1 MRASKST
8 LRVTW
13 AVSILLL
20 PIHWAHA
27 SEARQSRPG
36 VYRGYSAA
44 RFSEWQ
50 KTSQYVAMSDGV
62 KLAVDIYRP
71 AVNGRAVDEKFPVV
85 WIHTPYRRAYT
96 DPKGNLVN
104 PLERLNLM
112 PLLNH
117 GYVVA
122 AVDTRG
128 RGASFGARR
137 GFQDRTEARD
147 AYEMTEWFASQP
159 WSTGAIGVAGC
170 SYLGGTTWHAATMM
184 APHLKAIAP
193 GCTDFDKYGFVSRG
207 GITAQF
213 NTRPENPG
221 QDFGQGVTPVQSDA
235 DGKQAAA
242 AIAEHVKGTPMAEL
256 WAGMRYRDDV
266 SPLLDVPF
274 WREASVATYAKEI
287 ERSGVGIFIWGNWLD
302 EGSFEATL
310 AYNNLNNPRKLWMGE
325 WGHCEVGDFPM
336 ATEFLRFFDHFLKK
350 VDNGWQREAPIYY
363 RTINAP
369 AGKEWSSTDRWP
381 LTNARNQTLHI
392 GGAAAPGVPGQL
404 TSKADSP
411 ANAADKFVVNYD
423 PKCNGKTDLYFLMW
437 PCAVDQHGL
446 GYTTPPL
453 TADAHIAG
461 HPIVDLWISST
472 TNDADVFVYLEDL
485 APDGAVSIVTHGRLR
500 ASHRGE
506 QPAPYRNFMG
516 LPYHRGE
523 RGDAELLVA
532 GKPAR
537 LRLDLLPTSTII
549 KAGHRLRLSVAGADP
564 RQRSR
569 NVQFDPAPTLTI
581 HHDRE
586 HASQLTLPI
595 VGPFSAEVRGE

>member
-1 MRASKST
+1 MLTSLIRAT
-8 LRVTW
+8 LAT
-13 AVSILLL
+13 SLCLL
-20 PIHWAHA
+20 PLQPGVAA
-27 SEARQSRPG
+27 AAKESRPG
-36 VYRGYSAA
+36 VYRGYSEE

-71 AVNGRAVDEKFPVV
+71 AVDGRAVDEKLPVV

-96 DPKGNLVN
+96 DAKGNLVN
-104 PLERLNLM
+104 PLERLELM
-112 PLLNH
+112 PLLKH
-117 GYVVA
+117 GYVLA

-147 AYEMTEWFASQP
+147 AYEMTEWFAKQP

-184 APHLKAIAP
+184 SPHLKAIAP

-221 QDFGQGVTPVQSDA
+221 QDFGQGVVPVESDK
-235 DGKQAAA
+235 DGKLAQA
-242 AIAEHVKGTPMAEL
+242 AIAQHAKSTPMAEL

-266 SPLLDVPF
+266 SPLLGVPF
-274 WREASVATYAKEI
+274 WQEASVATYAKEI

-310 AYNNLNNPRKLWMGE
+310 AYNNLSNPRKLWMGE

-336 ATEFLRFFDHFLKK
+336 ATELLRFFDHFLKK
-350 VDNGWQREAPIYY
+350 IDNGWRREAPIYY
-363 RTINAP
+363 RTLNAP
-369 AGKEWSSTDRWP
+369 AGREWSSADRWP
-381 LTNARNQTLHI
+381 PASARNQTLHLG
-392 GGAAAPGVPGQL
+392 GGASPGVAGL
-404 TSKADSP
+404 LSARREGKSTSP
-411 ANAADKFVVNYD
+411 NRFVVDYD
-423 PKCNGKTDLYFLMW
+423 PKCSQKTDLYFLMR
-437 PCAVDQHGL
+437 PCVVDKHGL
-446 GYTTPPL
+446 SYATAPL
-453 TADAHIAG
+453 SADTHIAG
-461 HPIVDLWISST
+461 HPVADLWISADR
-472 TNDADVFVYLEDL
+472 NDADLFVYLEDID
-485 APDGAVSIVTHGRLR
+485 PSGAVSIVTHGRLR

-506 QPAPYRNFMG
+506 QRPPYRNYMG

-523 RGDAELLVA
+523 RADAQPLVP
-532 GKPAR
+532 GEPAR
-537 LRLDLLPTSTII
+537 MRLDLLPTSTII
-549 KAGHRLRLSVAGADP
+549 KAGHRLRLTVAGADP

-569 NVQFDPAPTLTI
+569 NVTFDPPPTLSI
-581 HHDRE
+581 HSDRQ

-595 VGPFSAEVRGE
+595 VGRFAEGARGE